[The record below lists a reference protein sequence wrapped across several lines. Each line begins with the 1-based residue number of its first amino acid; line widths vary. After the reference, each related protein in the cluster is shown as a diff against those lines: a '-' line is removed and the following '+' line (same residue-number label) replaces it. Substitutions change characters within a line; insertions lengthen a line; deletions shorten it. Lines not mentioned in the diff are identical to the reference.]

1 MTVRSGLD
9 ALDAPMVQGK
19 RLGLVT
25 NQTGVD
31 CNLRRSAEVI
41 TALGGKIAAIF
52 GPEHGY
58 YGLEQDAL
66 PVTGQEFDCFSG
78 APMYS
83 LYRQHDYELGSVT
96 DPFAPPSGSLEGLD
110 ALIFDIQDVGTRYYT
125 YPTTLGILMEQVAL
139 PLLVIDRPNPLSG
152 AIVEGPLLE
161 EQFSSFVGRYPLPVR
176 HGLTIGEWAF
186 LVNALYLKSKAQ
198 LALVR
203 MKGWQRGMLFADT
216 GLPWVMPSPNLP
228 TPDTALLY
236 PGTCLLEGINVSTGR
251 GTTRPFEI
259 FGAPWVDP
267 LLLARELN
275 SRNLAGLYF
284 RETYFKPTFDR
295 FAGQV
300 CGGVQAHL
308 TKSNAF
314 VQIVRAGL
322 EIIAALLRLYP
333 TYFEWQPAHFD
344 RLIGSEKPRLVL
356 NKSAGDFSALRLLFQ
371 EWEEQEQ
378 SFIALRRNFLVY

>member
-9 ALDAPMVQGK
+9 ALTAQLVHGK

-41 TALGGKIAAIF
+41 TTLGGKVAAIF

-58 YGLEQDAL
+58 YGVEQDAL
-66 PVTGQEFDCFSG
+66 PVEGQEIDRFSG
-78 APMYS
+78 APVYS
-83 LYRQHDYELGSVT
+83 LYRQHDYELGNAT
-96 DPFAPPSGSLEGLD
+96 NPFAPPAGSLEELD
-110 ALIFDIQDVGTRYYT
+110 ALVFDIQDVGTRYYT

-139 PLLVIDRPNPLSG
+139 PLLVIDRPNPLG
-152 AIVEGPLLE
+152 GEIIEGPLLE
-161 EQFSSFVGRYPLPVR
+161 EQFSSFVGRYPLSVR
-176 HGLTIGEWAF
+176 HGLTIGEWAL
-186 LVNALYLKSKAQ
+186 LVNTLFLKGKAQ
-198 LALVR
+198 LELVR
-203 MKGWQRGMLFADT
+203 MEGWERGMLFAQT

-236 PGTCLLEGINVSTGR
+236 PGTCLLEGTNVSTGR

-267 LLLARELN
+267 LLLARELT
-275 SRNLAGLYF
+275 SRNLAGLHF

-300 CGGVQAHL
+300 CGGVQVHL
-308 TKSNAF
+308 TENSNIL
-314 VQIVRAGL
+314 QIVRAGL

-333 TYFEWQPAHFD
+333 NVFEWQPAHFD
-344 RLIGSEKPRLVL
+344 RLIGSENPRLVL
-356 NKSAGDFSALRLLFQ
+356 SNSAGDFSALRLLFQ